1 MPSGLVGCSLI
12 CAIMAFSTFICPWAV
27 MPIPAETPANR
38 RNIPIPTYMRFE
50 RWVRSLLTKAV
61 GALRTGASSLATT
74 FRVVR
79 RTAGLGVDSL
89 ETAALAR
96 GFLVVVRGV
105 VSTIRFTCVGIVPL
119 VIVLHRLPS
128 VQMVYFYLLNVSVGR
143 TCSLWEF

>member
-1 MPSGLVGCSLI
+1 
-12 CAIMAFSTFICPWAV
+12 
-27 MPIPAETPANR
+27 
-38 RNIPIPTYMRFE
+38 MRFE

-61 GALRTGASSLATT
+61 GAFRTGASSAATT
-74 FRVVR
+74 FRVLR
-79 RTAGLGVDSL
+79 RTTGLGTDSL

-128 VQMVYFYLLNVSVGR
+128 VQMLYFYLLNVSVGR
-143 TCSLWEF
+143 TFSLWEF

>member
-1 MPSGLVGCSLI
+1 
-12 CAIMAFSTFICPWAV
+12 
-27 MPIPAETPANR
+27 
-38 RNIPIPTYMRFE
+38 MRFE

-128 VQMVYFYLLNVSVGR
+128 VQMVYFYLENASAD
-143 TCSLWEF
+143 TASFPFQF